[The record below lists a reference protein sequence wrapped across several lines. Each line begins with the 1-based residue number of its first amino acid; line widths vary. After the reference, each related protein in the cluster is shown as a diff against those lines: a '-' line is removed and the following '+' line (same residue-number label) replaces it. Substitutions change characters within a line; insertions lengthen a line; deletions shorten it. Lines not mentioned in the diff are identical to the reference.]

1 MTQLPKAIAS
11 PNEATY
17 ESLISLIENSQEQ
30 LALIIVACDDL
41 QLRQQMIECYER
53 EANLEQIRVE
63 RIVLGTE
70 PSLRAGLARLAL
82 PPAARVVVTVT
93 GAEWLLRV
101 KTRSADEQSDLDK
114 FFGYLQ
120 WTREG
125 LREFRHPIVLWV
137 TFPILR
143 EMSRKAPD
151 FWSWRKAVL
160 RFTSEA
166 SEPIIPLVQE
176 HVSAKEFDRQNDDFL
191 PPPAEILS
199 EIHQLEANNPAS
211 ANLATLYQKLAEVY
225 AARIAR
231 GEVTN
236 LEQEQQQAIDA
247 FERAI
252 ELYRKLNDRSA
263 LANIL
268 NNFGNFLRNQS
279 HYQEAIEFNQQS
291 LDIWLEIGD
300 CDGQSVALHDLGNVY
315 QVLGQYQTAI
325 DYYQQSLGIQH
336 KNSNYFNEASYLNN
350 LGNCYH
356 STGQYQ
362 NAIDSHQKSLEINY
376 KNGDVYGK
384 ASSLAN
390 LGIIYNS
397 LEQYQKA
404 LDFYQQSLEIQR
416 EIGDLR
422 GAAGSLNA
430 IGNVY
435 HSIDQSQRAIDFYQ
449 QSLEIYRKIGDL
461 YGEERLLHNLANAY
475 DSLAQ
480 YQLAIDLSQHS
491 LKIQCKI
498 GDRHGEAKSLFN
510 KARILAKFEP
520 RRFEALDTF
529 KQARTIY
536 AELKLDG
543 EVNKCDEAIYNFN
556 RTITTEQRQLI
567 PTIGDLYTK
576 EDWVIRSLDEHSTT
590 RSTSQGKIHWIV
602 WFCMGLSICV
612 VILLFL
618 RK

>member
-1 MTQLPKAIAS
+1 MTQIPDTIAS

-41 QLRQQMIECYER
+41 RLRQQTIERYER
-53 EANLEQIRVE
+53 EANQEQIRAE

-70 PSLRAGLARLAL
+70 PSLRAGLARLGL

-166 SEPIIPLVQE
+166 SEPIIPVVRE
-176 HVSAKEFDRQNDDFL
+176 HVSEQSFDRQNDDFL

-231 GEVTN
+231 GEATN
-236 LEQEQQQAIDA
+236 LEHEQQQAIEA

-252 ELYRKLNDRSA
+252 DLYRELNDRAA

-268 NNFGNFLRNQS
+268 NNFGNFLFSQSLFREASDFYHQSVDIHREIGDLNREASSLNNLGNTYRSLGKYQQATDLIEQSLLIKHEIGDRNGEAAALNSLGNIFQILGQYQRASEFYQQS
-279 HYQEAIEFNQQS
+279 LVIRRELGDRNGEATSLYGLGNTYQLLEQYQRASEFYQQSLVIQCELGDRNGEASSLQSLGVVYRSLEKYQRAIEFHQQS
-291 LDIWLEIGD
+291 LDIYRKIGNQN
-300 CDGQSVALHDLGNVY
+300 GEAISLGNLGVVY
-315 QVLGQYQTAI
+315 SSLGQYQR
-325 DYYQQSLGIQH
+325 
-336 KNSNYFNEASYLNN
+336 AS
-350 LGNCYH
+350 
-356 STGQYQ
+356 
-362 NAIDSHQKSLEINY
+362 E
-376 KNGDVYGK
+376 
-384 ASSLAN
+384 
-390 LGIIYNS
+390 
-397 LEQYQKA
+397 
-404 LDFYQQSLEIQR
+404 FYQQCLEIQ
-416 EIGDLR
+416 
-422 GAAGSLNA
+422 
-430 IGNVY
+430 
-435 HSIDQSQRAIDFYQ
+435 H
-449 QSLEIYRKIGDL
+449 
-461 YGEERLLHNLANAY
+461 
-475 DSLAQ
+475 
-480 YQLAIDLSQHS
+480 
-491 LKIQCKI
+491 KI
-498 GDRHGEAKSLFN
+498 GDRHGEAISLFN
-510 KARILAKFEP
+510 QACALSQYKP
-520 RRFEALDTF
+520 QCVEALTKL
-529 KQARTIY
+529 KQARDIY
-536 AELKLDG
+536 KELKIDDKVK
-543 EVNKCDEAIYNFN
+543 ECNETIYNFN
-556 RTITTEQRQLI
+556 RTIETEEHQSV
-567 PTIGDLYTK
+567 PTINN
-576 EDWVIRSLDEHSTT
+576 
-590 RSTSQGKIHWIV
+590 
-602 WFCMGLSICV
+602 
-612 VILLFL
+612 
-618 RK
+618 